1 MDAQDA
7 WTQANHL
14 LNSGGSLTD
23 ATLMLESYLR
33 RGVDATAEDPARQLE
48 AWSLLGRVHAM
59 NEKEEKALLAF
70 EEGRQ
75 AIRGTENSAVIGE
88 MLTVSAVSARTDW

>member
-23 ATLMLESYLR
+23 ATLMLESYIR
-33 RGVDATAEDPARQLE
+33 RGTDILSQDPARQLE

-75 AIRGTENSAVIGE
+75 AIQGT
-88 MLTVSAVSARTDW
+88 

>member
-1 MDAQDA
+1 METQDA

-23 ATLMLESYLR
+23 ATLMLESYIR
-33 RGVDATAEDPARQLE
+33 RGTETIAQDPTRQLE

-59 NEKEEKALLAF
+59 NEKEEKALSAF

-75 AIRGTENSAVIGE
+75 AIQGNENSAVIGE
-88 MLTVSAVSARTDW
+88 MLTVSLLQRCAVC

>member
-7 WTQANHL
+7 WMQANQL
-14 LNSGGSLTD
+14 LNSGGSLSE
-23 ATLMLESYLR
+23 ATLMLESYIR
-33 RGVDATAEDPARQLE
+33 RGVDSTAEDPARQLE

-88 MLTVSAVSARTDW
+88 MLTVSAVSARTNW